1 MAKKVTAA
9 NFLKNMGLEEAEA
22 QEKTP
27 AAVAAGKAPPLRGDR
42 GGLNRADL
50 KHFGGYIGE
59 ETAEQIAILRAR
71 LKLDNSQLIERAM
84 REFYDRE
91 TAARKFGDR

>member
-9 NFLKNMGLEEAEA
+9 NFLKNMGLDEAEEAA
-22 QEKTP
+22 STAP
-27 AAVAAGKAPPLRGDR
+27 AAAAGTKPGRGVK
-42 GGLNRADL
+42 GGLDRTGL
-50 KHFGGYIGE
+50 KHFGGYVGE
-59 ETAEQIAILRAR
+59 ESLEQIAILRAR

-84 REFYDRE
+84 RELYDRE